1 MATDMT
7 QTKTSWFEESSA
19 SSESQNIV
27 RGSALLVKVS
37 RLYDTK
43 YIWKT
48 KQESCA
54 HLLGEGCALEL
65 LVAKFEK

>member
-19 SSESQNIV
+19 SAETQNIV
-27 RGSALLVKVS
+27 RGSALLVKIS

-54 HLLGEGCALEL
+54 HLLGEGCALEF
-65 LVAKFEK
+65 LVAKLEK

>member
-19 SSESQNIV
+19 SAESQNIV
-27 RGSALLVKVS
+27 RGSALLVRIS

-48 KQESCA
+48 KQESCV
-54 HLLGEGCALEL
+54 HLLGEACALQL
-65 LVAKFEK
+65 LLAKFEK